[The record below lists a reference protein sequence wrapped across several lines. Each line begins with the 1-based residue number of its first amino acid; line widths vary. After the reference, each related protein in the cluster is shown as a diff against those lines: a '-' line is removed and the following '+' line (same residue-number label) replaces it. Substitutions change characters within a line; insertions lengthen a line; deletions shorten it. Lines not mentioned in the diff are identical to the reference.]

1 MWDLLAPGIEC
12 VSPALAGG
20 FLTTGLPGKSQG
32 LLLNEWVYFI
42 SPTCQLSEDGPDRV
56 LSFVPSMSWYK
67 RVSVKIKAD
76 AEHTF

>member
-1 MWDLLAPGIEC
+1 MWDLLAPGIES

-20 FLTTGLPGKSQG
+20 FLTTGLPRKSQG

-42 SPTCQLSEDGPDRV
+42 SPAGQLSEYGPDMV
-56 LSFVPSMSWYK
+56 VSFVSTMSWYK
-67 RVSVKIKAD
+67 GVSIKIKAD